1 AGRARRGR
9 ADPVRGPR
17 DRRASGRPASG
28 GPGRRRRCDR
38 SPLPRRL
45 GHPWRAVGGHLVTNI
60 EYAPARLRNEKGV
73 PASFFNLGSTGTHEA
88 GHWLGLA
95 HTFEQGCQGHG
106 DYVDDTPAEATPTSG
121 CPIGKDTCTAPGA
134 DPIHNYMDYS
144 DDPCYNQFTAGQETR
159 MQEQFLHWRVGH
171 GY

>member
-1 AGRARRGR
+1 VACRGR
-9 ADPVRGPR
+9 TSRNEYQVRS
-17 DRRASGRPASG
+17 RASQEREG
-28 GPGRRRRCDR
+28 GY
-38 SPLPRRL
+38 SF
-45 GHPWRAVGGHLVTNI
+45 
-60 EYAPARLRNEKGV
+60 E
-73 PASFFNLGSTGTHEA
+73 PASFFNLGYTATQEA

-134 DPIHNYMDYS
+134 DPIHNNMDYS
-144 DDPCYNQFTAGQETR
+144 DDPCYNQFTAGQESR
-159 MQEQFLHWRVGH
+159 MQEQFLHWRVEV